1 MSSETDNLQSMLTRI
16 RAALGPPEGRTDA
29 PPLLPGVDE
38 AVMRISSADADL
50 PGLFTR
56 RATKLGMTVHRC
68 QQQQV
73 TQIVLEILQSR
84 QSRRIANASA
94 HLDSAALTAA
104 GHECLDWRTCDPFTL
119 DAGIS
124 DADGLAESGSLI
136 CRAGP
141 DQSRAISLVPPL
153 HIALLRQQDIAP
165 DLLDCWPSPL
175 PGELPSSL
183 SIISGPSKTAD
194 IEGQLVKGVH
204 GPAAVEIVLIA

>member
-1 MSSETDNLQSMLTRI
+1 MSSETDNLQAMLTRI

-38 AVMRISSADADL
+38 AVMRIGFADADL
-50 PGLFTR
+50 PQLFTE

-68 QQQQV
+68 RQEQV
-73 TQIVLEILQSR
+73 TQRVLEILQSHHA
-84 QSRRIANASA
+84 QRIANASS
-94 HLDSAALTAA
+94 HMDSAALTAA
-104 GHECLDWRTCDPFTL
+104 GHDCLDWRTCDPFTL

-141 DQSRAISLVPPL
+141 EQSRAISLVPPL
-153 HIALLRQQDIAP
+153 HIALLRSADIAP
-165 DLLDCWPSPL
+165 DLLDCWPP
-175 PGELPSSL
+175 PELPSSL
-183 SIISGPSKTAD
+183 VLISGPSKTAD
-194 IEGQLVKGVH
+194 IEGELVKGVH